1 MCGAN
6 QTSFNEFSLL
16 GFHDFHHI
24 KVVLFCIFLVI
35 YIIILVENCLIV
47 TLVSTCHH
55 LNVPMYIFL
64 RNLALADLLL
74 TSNITPKMLQVTWL
88 EGATISR
95 TGCFMQYYF
104 HCIATYTQSL
114 ILTAMA
120 FDRYLAI
127 CHPLRYSALMDQ
139 KLCFHLSFWPWA
151 TTLILIPSEMFLI
164 GQLEFCNTDEI
175 DHFFCDFAPI
185 LEMSSTDVSQVVFE
199 DFFLSIL
206 LAFLP
211 FILVIISYVCI
222 SVAIIKIASS
232 DGRRKAF
239 STCSSHLATVCMYY
253 GPLIAI
259 YMFPVG
265 GNTPYENKLK
275 SLLYTAFTPLINP
288 VLYSMR
294 NQEIKKASQLLFCRP
309 RAKINP

>member
-1 MCGAN
+1 MCGSN
-6 QTSFNEFSLL
+6 ETSFHEFILL
-16 GFHDFHHI
+16 GFHDFHHVR
-24 KVVLFCIFLVI
+24 VVLFCLFLVV
-35 YIIILVENCLIV
+35 YIVILVENCLIV
-47 TLVSTCHH
+47 SLISACRH
-55 LNVPMYIFL
+55 LHVPMYIFL

-88 EGATISR
+88 EGTTISR
-95 TGCFMQYYF
+95 SDCFIQYFF

-120 FDRYLAI
+120 VDRYLAI
-127 CHPLRYSALMDQ
+127 CHPLHYSALMNH

-151 TTLILIPSEMFLI
+151 TPIFLIPSEMFLI
-164 GQLEFCNTDEI
+164 GQLQFCKTDKI

-185 LEMSSTDVSQVVFE
+185 LEMSSTDTSNVVFE

-211 FILVIISYVCI
+211 FVLVIISYICI
-222 SVAIIKIASS
+222 FVAIIRIASS

-239 STCSSHLATVCMYY
+239 STCSSHLAAVCLYY
-253 GPLIAI
+253 GPLVAI

-294 NQEIKKASQLLFCRP
+294 NQEMKRAAQILFCKSRS
-309 RAKINP
+309 KINP